1 MKDKLTLSI
10 SKKIKERAK
19 VAASKRG
26 KSISQLVEE
35 YLNEISLDE
44 NDSSIPEDSITH
56 QLSGSVNAPKTNYK
70 TDLIER
76 LEEKYG

>member
-10 SKKIKERAK
+10 SKKVKERAK
-19 VAASKRG
+19 LAASKKG

-35 YLNEISLDE
+35 YLNEISLEE

-56 QLSGSVNAPKTNYK
+56 QLTGSVKAPKTNYK
-70 TDLIER
+70 TDLTER